1 MADVIWAEDLEKVAD
16 ELVLSHGDFDRLQAY
31 VSLVR
36 SYPMG
41 DGDTKEY
48 IRENLKKWIDWEEE
62 SYYGEHDTPEDFA
75 RFYYDNYSEE
85 QIPSWIVVDWE
96 ATWDNNLRHDFYFES
111 NATGG
116 YVWAEVY

>member
-62 SYYGEHDTPEDFA
+62 SYYGQHDTPADFVM
-75 RFYYDNYSEE
+75 YYLDNYVEYE
-85 QIPSWIVVDWE
+85 TPGFICIDYE
-96 ATWDNNLRHDFYFES
+96 RTWDSNLRHDFFFEE
-111 NATGG
+111 NAIGG
-116 YVWAEVY
+116 YVWADVY